1 MEKII
6 KQMEKVEG
14 DVRRD
19 IRPSVSEIVL
29 LAEAY
34 RRLGKEFTFDT
45 DAGLDQAVNQ
55 ALVRLSDHILDDI
68 GTRLD
73 YAIDEAE
80 AEEYDLDCKSYATR
94 EINGETAQDR
104 IDGHVSRLKYL
115 FEAAIAVGFAQK
127 MSRSKIE
134 TTIMQLVA
142 NPYYLMLIPN
152 ARKEGGYAA
161 TYIVDGDLNSGK
173 GINSNIFKAIAVVG
187 GTMIAD
193 TFHYGR
199 IQTYK
204 RDGAIGYGVKRNS
217 NYDCPDCDA
226 ECAVIHPLTEVVVP
240 VHPNCCC
247 STYPVFADN
256 TSEED

>member
-1 MEKII
+1 MDKII

-34 RRLGKEFTFDT
+34 RRLGKDFTFD
-45 DAGLDQAVNQ
+45 AAEGLDQAVNQ
-55 ALVRLSDHILDDI
+55 SLVRLSDRVLDHI

-80 AEEYDLDCKSYATR
+80 ADDFDLDCKSYATR
-94 EINGETAQDR
+94 EINGEIAQTR

-115 FEAAIAVGFAQK
+115 FEAAIAIGFVNK

-134 TTIMQLVA
+134 TMIMQLVA

-152 ARKEGGYAA
+152 ARKDGGYAA
-161 TYIVDGDLNSGK
+161 TYIVDGDLNSGR
-173 GINSNIFKAIAVVG
+173 GINVNIVKAISLVG
-187 GTMIAD
+187 STMIAD
-193 TFHYGR
+193 AFHYGR

-217 NYDCPDCDA
+217 NFDCPDCDA
-226 ECAVIHPLTEVVVP
+226 VCAVVHPFTEIVVP

-247 STYPVFADN
+247 STYPVFKEASD
-256 TSEED
+256 DDD